1 MVGLNTYI
9 NGLDLSRL
17 TEYCINH
24 GQLKQYAKGDY
35 FVKEDEESRILPI
48 LNVDIS
54 TTKYIILLKEK
65 TISQVLHLR
74 VSSWVITQTV
84 FQVKHQK

>member
-1 MVGLNTYI
+1 MGDRLNM
-9 NGLDLSRL
+9 
-17 TEYCINH
+17 
-24 GQLKQYAKGDY
+24 LKAIISSKR
-35 FVKEDEESRILPI
+35 VKSLVILPI

-84 FQVKHQK
+84 FQVKYLK